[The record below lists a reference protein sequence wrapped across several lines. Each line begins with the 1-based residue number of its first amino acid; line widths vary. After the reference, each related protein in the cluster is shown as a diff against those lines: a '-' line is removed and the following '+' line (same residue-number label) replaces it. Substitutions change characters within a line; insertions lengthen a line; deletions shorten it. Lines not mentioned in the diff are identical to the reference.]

1 MFASVC
7 CAPESD
13 EFTFNFKSNYF
24 LPPLELSCSNLF
36 KNKPLNEKK
45 NPENE
50 RANVC
55 ASEREINNPLTFIFL
70 LCLSLSFIIRVE
82 FDSFAWGNE
91 LGLQQVALQNRY
103 FQETFASPT
112 KQIVFPR
119 KSLMTACFDT
129 YGNRATKTNKIKS

>member
-50 RANVC
+50 RAKVC
-55 ASEREINNPLTFIFL
+55 ASERERDKQTTNLYFL
-70 LCLSLSFIIRVE
+70 AVFE
-82 FDSFAWGNE
+82 FE
-91 LGLQQVALQNRY
+91 LYN
-103 FQETFASPT
+103 S
-112 KQIVFPR
+112 
-119 KSLMTACFDT
+119 S
-129 YGNRATKTNKIKS
+129 